1 MSRRTS
7 LPSRVTTVALSG
19 TAVLA
24 LSASVLIGAS
34 GVSSAAPASPSDTSG
49 AVSYAATK
57 AAESAFQAAG
67 TNADP
72 VACQRPAP
80 DNRVSTTIHCYTP
93 NQIRAFYGLDPLT
106 PQTTQGEGQTI
117 VLVDSYGTPTGAE
130 DLAFFAKTFNGPA
143 PDYEA
148 AYPLGKPGYK
158 DPPGKGSGTSGPTAA
173 DGWAGEATLDIEWA
187 YAIAPKAHIVLLAT
201 PPAETQGVQ
210 GLPNL
215 MKAIDWGIDRYPSG
229 TVFSMSFGTNEA
241 AFASPAAAKNAFARF
256 DQTFIRGQAKGDTF
270 LSSSGDDGSVGV
282 TRAHKQTATAP
293 DPEVSYPNISPYVT
307 SVGGTQ
313 VQSGWTWNPSQD
325 KPFNDDGS
333 RNPLYWAWTPSGSSE
348 AVWNESW
355 ASIAT
360 GGGLSTVYPRP
371 AYQDSVASVVGTH
384 RGVPDVAW
392 NAAVNGGVLVYSS
405 YYPRINGSP
414 LWGVYGGTS
423 ASSPQ
428 VAALTAIGNQWR
440 RVYGHKG
447 PIGDLNKAIYSA
459 SFVKSA
465 AFSDIVPR
473 TYGTTPSGVLQNNR
487 IWDLGADGFVT
498 PDPVPGYPTTVGYD
512 LTTGWGSPQGFGY
525 VDNLLN
531 QP

>member
-130 DLAFFAKTFNGPA
+130 DLAFFAKTFNGPT

-293 DPEVSYPNISPYVT
+293 DPEVSYPNVSPYVT

-333 RNPLYWAWTPSGSSE
+333 RNPLYWAWTRAAAPRRSGTRAGRPS
-348 AVWNESW
+348 
-355 ASIAT
+355 
-360 GGGLSTVYPRP
+360 RP
-371 AYQDSVASVVGTH
+371 AVASRRSTPTGIPGLGRERRRHPPWCPGRRVERCSQRWRARLLVVLPADQRQPPVG
-384 RGVPDVAW
+384 RLRRDLG
-392 NAAVNGGVLVYSS
+392 L
-405 YYPRINGSP
+405 
-414 LWGVYGGTS
+414 
-423 ASSPQ
+423 
-428 VAALTAIGNQWR
+428 VAAGR
-440 RVYGHKG
+440 
-447 PIGDLNKAIYSA
+447 
-459 SFVKSA
+459 
-465 AFSDIVPR
+465 
-473 TYGTTPSGVLQNNR
+473 
-487 IWDLGADGFVT
+487 GADG
-498 PDPVPGYPTTVGYD
+498 DR
-512 LTTGWGSPQGFGY
+512 
-525 VDNLLN
+525 
-531 QP
+531 

>member
-130 DLAFFAKTFNGPA
+130 DLAFFAKTFNGPT

-173 DGWAGEATLDIEWA
+173 DGWAGEATL
-187 YAIAPKAHIVLLAT
+187 T
-201 PPAETQGVQ
+201 
-210 GLPNL
+210 
-215 MKAIDWGIDRYPSG
+215 
-229 TVFSMSFGTNEA
+229 
-241 AFASPAAAKNAFARF
+241 
-256 DQTFIRGQAKGDTF
+256 
-270 LSSSGDDGSVGV
+270 SSG
-282 TRAHKQTATAP
+282 P
-293 DPEVSYPNISPYVT
+293 
-307 SVGGTQ
+307 
-313 VQSGWTWNPSQD
+313 
-325 KPFNDDGS
+325 
-333 RNPLYWAWTPSGSSE
+333 TPS
-348 AVWNESW
+348 
-355 ASIAT
+355 
-360 GGGLSTVYPRP
+360 PR
-371 AYQDSVASVVGTH
+371 
-384 RGVPDVAW
+384 R
-392 NAAVNGGVLVYSS
+392 
-405 YYPRINGSP
+405 R
-414 LWGVYGGTS
+414 TS
-423 ASSPQ
+423 CSSPR
-428 VAALTAIGNQWR
+428 LR
-440 RVYGHKG
+440 RR
-447 PIGDLNKAIYSA
+447 PRA
-459 SFVKSA
+459 SR
-465 AFSDIVPR
+465 AFR
-473 TYGTTPSGVLQNNR
+473 TS
-487 IWDLGADGFVT
+487 
-498 PDPVPGYPTTVGYD
+498 
-512 LTTGWGSPQGFGY
+512 
-525 VDNLLN
+525 
-531 QP
+531 